1 MSEILDIFRQVCLL
15 KIEKNKIIKMK
26 GDIIMIGSI
35 KNNISH
41 SLLNTERNKTLSEER
56 GVERDTLSGKNPSDN
71 IGVMI
76 AKLSLEASKNVS
88 SNSGKRQILTE
99 GLMKIKDNENTN
111 SEQKELARLGINIVK
126 GNDFSDITA
135 VETRYK
141 FLDAIMSA
149 CGGPVG
155 SVIAR
160 VTSDSAKGA
169 STNFQSRQI
178 LYGGMVAIKDNEN
191 TNSEQK
197 ELARLGIN
205 IVKGNDF
212 SDITAVETRYKFLD
226 AIENKSDKPL
236 IPVIAEVT
244 FNSAVEASDLFEK
257 RTMLRTGLEAICDNP
272 GSTAQQKD
280 IARFGIDSGAGHHI
294 SDSSAVNA
302 RLTVMKSLF

>member
-141 FLDAIMSA
+141 FLDAI
-149 CGGPVG
+149 
-155 SVIAR
+155 
-160 VTSDSAKGA
+160 
-169 STNFQSRQI
+169 
-178 LYGGMVAIKDNEN
+178 
-191 TNSEQK
+191 
-197 ELARLGIN
+197 
-205 IVKGNDF
+205 
-212 SDITAVETRYKFLD
+212 
-226 AIENKSDKPL
+226 ENKSDKPL